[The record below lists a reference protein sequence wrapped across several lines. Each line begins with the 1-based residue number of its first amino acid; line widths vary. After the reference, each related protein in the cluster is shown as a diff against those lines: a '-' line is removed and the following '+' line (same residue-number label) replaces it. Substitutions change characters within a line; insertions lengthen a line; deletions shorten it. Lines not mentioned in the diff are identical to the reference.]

1 MTQVLHEPTR
11 STRSAA
17 DWVAE
22 VAGKLARREGRNDAA
37 RDAEIRGWCREA
49 ATQFVD
55 ARIQAFVPLL
65 VERIVGD
72 RIRRDRDE
80 RGCARSV
87 MACAH
92 PDVPNL

>member
-1 MTQVLHEPTR
+1 MTQVLHEQTR
-11 STRSAA
+11 STRSAT
-17 DWVAE
+17 DWIGE

-37 RDAEIRGWCREA
+37 RDVEIMGWCREA

-72 RIRRDRDE
+72 RIRRDRESD
-80 RGCARSV
+80 R
-87 MACAH
+87 
-92 PDVPNL
+92 